1 MREKS
6 RRNFVSR
13 EEIPQGRMGKEVGMV
28 GKEAEEVNSDQIKS
42 LINMVKMLE
51 FALLS
56 QDRD

>member
-1 MREKS
+1 
-6 RRNFVSR
+6 
-13 EEIPQGRMGKEVGMV
+13 MGKEVGMV

-56 QDRD
+56 QDRDWKI

>member
-1 MREKS
+1 MR
-6 RRNFVSR
+6 R

-28 GKEAEEVNSDQIKS
+28 GKEAEVTSGQIKS
-42 LINMVKMLE
+42 LINMVKRLD